1 MAHHA
6 HEPEVI
12 VLPPDKAKIRLL
24 WKTALILFIITMVE
38 FLIAFTIPHEYHN
51 TRVFIFVAMTIVKAG
66 YIVLE
71 FMHLKYEVKVL
82 FWSVLI
88 PMIFVIWK
96 LVAFVYEGMK
106 ISEINFLK

>member
-12 VLPPDKAKIRLL
+12 VLPPDTAKIKLL
-24 WKTALILFIITMVE
+24 WKTAGILFIITMFE
-38 FLIAFTIPHEYHN
+38 FLIAFTIPNEYHN
-51 TRVFIFVAMTIVKAG
+51 TRVFIFVALTIVKAG

-82 FWSVLI
+82 FWSILI
-88 PMIFVIWK
+88 PMIFVVWM

-106 ISEINFLK
+106 ISEINFLR